1 MERMVSMEDMMYY
14 AKAAAYIAAALTM
27 GIGTIS
33 PALAQGNVGARACE
47 NMGKYPES
55 ANAIRTAMLASMLA
69 IETSAVYA
77 LLISIAI
84 LALGGR

>member
-1 MERMVSMEDMMYY
+1 MEDTVHY
-14 AKAAAYIAAALTM
+14 AKAAAYIAAALAI

-33 PALAQGNVGARACE
+33 PALAQGNVGSRACE

-55 ANAIRTAMLASMLA
+55 ASSIRSAMLAALVA
-69 IETSAVYA
+69 IETSSVYA
-77 LLISIAI
+77 LLIAIGI